1 MISYFRSSVYLQNF
15 ILVIATL
22 LLFYSQKGA
31 ILNSYITFNGDS
43 AFYLSSGKF
52 LSKGIIPYSDFWDHK
67 TPFIHYLSLL
77 CYESFDRSYFG
88 GVFISTVAVLIAF
101 ILWSILIFNRNII
114 LGLIF
119 TIAYFILLKTNH
131 EWVFMGETFCFLVS
145 SLAIYFLFKN
155 KSPTYGNTFIGF
167 FLLVFSFLIKQLVV
181 FDSIIVLIFLVLNYE
196 FWQSRIKQ
204 FVLLIITSSS
214 TAILINLIPL
224 IVTDSLNE
232 FIPCF
237 LHNFGYSSNRLGFNL
252 KSFDFAYSLPLFGS
266 LLLIFTAFGV
276 RGRQAKRTL
285 TLLLLFAWVIGSW
298 FMTNGTHHHYMITL
312 WQPFLFSFF
321 YLSRVLPSPLSIK
334 LKPYTLLICIPIFIF
349 SPLLASKFEEMK
361 LKPDIYTFIEENT
374 NKDDTYFMFSN
385 HNGGTLMHLD
395 RMPSSRYYY
404 LAPNAHKGG
413 DKHLS
418 SIIESI
424 ESNPPDILIISEL
437 DSAIK
442 VSKNFQILHHFL
454 SDLAAINYSPL
465 KYEDATLPLTNISL
479 SLFLKKESS

>member
-1 MISYFRSSVYLQNF
+1 M
-15 ILVIATL
+15 
-22 LLFYSQKGA
+22 
-31 ILNSYITFNGDS
+31 LNSYITFNGDS

-52 LSKGIIPYSDFWDHK
+52 LSQGFIPYSDFWDHK

-77 CYESFDRSYFG
+77 CYESFDGSYFG

-119 TIAYFILLKTNH
+119 TITYFILLKTNH

-155 KSPTYGNTFIGF
+155 KSPTYRNTFIGF

-181 FDSIIVLIFLVLNYE
+181 FDSIVVLIFLIINCE
-196 FWQSRIKQ
+196 FWKSRINH
-204 FVLLIITSSS
+204 FVLLIIASSS
-214 TAILINLIPL
+214 TAILINVVPL
-224 IVTDSLNE
+224 IVTDSLRE
-232 FIPCF
+232 FVPCF

-266 LLLIFTAFGV
+266 LLLIFTAFWI
-276 RGRQAKRTL
+276 RGRQAKRIL
-285 TLLLLFAWVIGSW
+285 TLLLLFVWVMGSW
-298 FMTNGTHHHYMITL
+298 FMSNGTHHHYMITL

-321 YLSRVLPSPLSIK
+321 YLSKVLPSPLSIK
-334 LKPYTLLICIPIFIF
+334 LKPYSLLICIPIFMV

-361 LKPDIYTFIEENT
+361 LKPEIYTFIEEST
-374 NKDDTYFMFSN
+374 NPDDSYFMFSN

-395 RMPSSRYYY
+395 RIPSSHYYY
-404 LAPNAHKGG
+404 LAPIAHEGG

-418 SIIESI
+418 NIIESI
-424 ESNPPDILIISEL
+424 QSNPPDILIVSEL

-442 VSKNFQILHHFL
+442 EIKNFIALHQFL
-454 SDLAAINYSPL
+454 SNLAEKEYNLLPYN
-465 KYEDATLPLTNISL
+465 DAKLPLTEISL
-479 SLFLKKESS
+479 KIFLKN